1 MERRYVKDRLRRS
14 MMFVPGNNP
23 GMIVDARIYGADSI
37 MFDLED
43 SVAYTE
49 KDTARFLVHNA
60 LKTLDFG
67 KKEIVVRIN
76 DLSSGLGI
84 RDL

>member
-37 MFDLED
+37 MFDLEED
-43 SVAYTE
+43 RKST
-49 KDTARFLVHNA
+49 RLN
-60 LKTLDFG
+60 
-67 KKEIVVRIN
+67 
-76 DLSSGLGI
+76 SSHRG
-84 RDL
+84 